1 MTVLVV
7 DDEPAQRQLVHRL
20 VATDFGADVI
30 EADDGLSALDRLLG
44 ARVDLVMLDLNMRVM
59 DGLETLQ
66 AIRRSRTYD
75 RVPIVL
81 MTGHAE
87 EKRLRQAMELGLAG
101 VIAKPFTP
109 AILHDRL
116 AKILARRAEEE
127 SASGLQQRLFDLE
140 EPHRVLVVDQSPQF
154 RSVAAQVLRKICQAE
169 EAENEF
175 AALRHALNFPV
186 DFMLLGATSEFF
198 ADAAFVKKVRE
209 TKELRHVRLLA
220 AVPTSAMESTAAL
233 GVYDAVLERSFLP
246 EVFEGGLRRLLSE
259 TSRGRLLCHPTSSF
273 VSEWFDQLK
282 CRLTDWLHDDAE
294 ISETPP
300 HPRGAPPWILGAA
313 EIQSARVAWDIRL
326 RSPQAAAVKIGGA
339 RQRAEVDVLSQHQ
352 ELNAIAGVVKEFA
365 QGLQAMLLDYGLPTT
380 VSGSRVSVVGAT
392 GSQPLWDE
400 PLGSRRWFTVGRR
413 EIASVELVPLVS
425 GATIGGGR
433 SREADRSSSAI
444 R

>member
-1 MTVLVV
+1 
-7 DDEPAQRQLVHRL
+7 
-20 VATDFGADVI
+20 
-30 EADDGLSALDRLLG
+30 
-44 ARVDLVMLDLNMRVM
+44 MRVM

-116 AKILARRAEEE
+116 AKILARRAEDE
-127 SASGLQQRLFDLE
+127 ATAGVPQRLFDLE
-140 EPHRVLVVDQSPQF
+140 ETHRVLVVDQSPQF
-154 RSVAAQVLRKICQAE
+154 RSVAAHVLRKIGQAE

-175 AALRHALNFPV
+175 VALRHALNFPV
-186 DFMLLGATSEFF
+186 DSMLLGATSEFF

-209 TKELRHVRLLA
+209 TKELRHVKLLA
-220 AVPTSAMESTAAL
+220 AVPASSLPSTAAL
-233 GVYDAVLERSFLP
+233 GAYDAVIERSFLP
-246 EVFEGGLRRLLSE
+246 EVFEGSLRRVLSE
-259 TSRGRLLCHPTSSF
+259 TTRGRLLCHPTSAF
-273 VSEWFDQLK
+273 IAEWFEQVR

-294 ISETPP
+294 ISETAP
-300 HPRGAPPWILGAA
+300 HPRGAPPWVLGAA

-326 RSPQAAAVKIGGA
+326 RCPQAAAVTIGGA
-339 RQRAEVDVLSQHQ
+339 RHRAEVDVLSQRQ

-365 QGLQAMLLDYGLPTT
+365 QGLQAMLLEYGLPTT
-380 VSGSRVSVVGAT
+380 VSGARVSVVGAT
-392 GSQPLWDE
+392 GSQPLSDE

-413 EIASVELVPLVS
+413 EIASVELVALIS
-425 GATIGGGR
+425 GSTIGGGR
-433 SREADRSSSAI
+433 LREPERSSAAV